1 MLALTLVQ
9 CTWFLFGIG
18 CYIVA
23 GGGYVG
29 QAYMHW
35 CMIFCVHEFR
45 KTTAQTQLPG
55 AHEVL

>member
-18 CYIVA
+18 YYIVA
-23 GGGYVG
+23 RGGYVG

-35 CMIFCVHEFR
+35 CIFCVPEFR
-45 KTTAQTQLPG
+45 ETTAQTQLPG
-55 AHEVL
+55 VHEVL